1 MDNLEN
7 NRSQPDFDPVAE
19 ADDFQPEES
28 IYEEYPEMTGLE
40 QEVFEENDLEQEIFD
55 DIDAEQEIFEED
67 ELDVSEEKPAKKR
80 TGARIFFMTLSCLLA
95 LAIVVS
101 GSIGAVTYLQ
111 YHWGAEIK
119 RNEQLIHQMQQTID
133 QLREEIKDNSFTG
146 NGNSVSGT
154 PNTSPD
160 GLTPA
165 QVYAQSAESI
175 VAVSAKI
182 IGSAFGQPTQG
193 TSTGSGFLISE
204 NGYVVTNYHVVEGAT
219 TVTVTLYAGEEYRAE
234 VVGYDDAND
243 VALLK
248 IDAQGLKALQVGSS
262 SDLIV
267 GDQVVAI
274 GNALGELTSTMTVG
288 YVSAKDRVISTDGA
302 LINMIQTDTA
312 INSGNS
318 GGPLLNMKG
327 EVVGITTAKY
337 SGTSS
342 SGASIEGISFAV
354 PMDDVWKKITDLRDH
369 GYITGA
375 ALGVMVRD
383 VDQQTAVYYGL
394 PMGAYVSEVNVG
406 SAAEKAGVQAKDIII
421 AIGEKSVTSLNEL
434 TRVLEKFDGGEE
446 TTITVWRGGREM
458 VLDITLDARTA
469 DF

>member
-7 NRSQPDFDPVAE
+7 NMEQPQLQPEAESVFEPVAE
-19 ADDFQPEES
+19 PADFQPDEP
-28 IYEEYPEMTGLE
+28 IYD
-40 QEVFEENDLEQEIFD
+40 EVFEMFEPEEEI
-55 DIDAEQEIFEED
+55 
-67 ELDVSEEKPAKKR
+67 LPEEKPKKK
-80 TGARIFFMTLSCLLA
+80 GKGGKLFFMALSCLLA

-101 GSIGAVTYLQ
+101 GSVGAVAYLKLT
-111 YHWGAEIK
+111 WGAEIK

-133 QLREEIKDNSFTG
+133 QMKEEIKENSFTG

-154 PNTSPD
+154 PNTSID

-175 VAVSAKI
+175 VAVSAKVV
-182 IGSAFGQPTQG
+182 GSVFGQPTQG
-193 TSTGSGFLISE
+193 TSSGSGFLVSE
-204 NGYVVTNYHVVEGAT
+204 DGYVVTNYHVIEDAN
-219 TVTVTLYAGEEYRAE
+219 TVTVTLHSGEEHNAE

-248 IDAQGLKALQVGSS
+248 IEAQGLKALEIGSS

-274 GNALGELTSTMTVG
+274 GNPLGELTSTMTVG
-288 YVSAKDRVISTDGA
+288 YVSAKDRVISTEGA
-302 LINMIQTDTA
+302 MINMIQTDTA

-327 EVVGITTAKY
+327 QVVGITTAKY

-375 ALGVMVRD
+375 ALGVMVRE
-383 VDQQTAVYYGL
+383 VDQQTAIYYGL
-394 PMGAYVSEVNVG
+394 PMGAYVSEVMAD
-406 SAAEKAGVQAKDIII
+406 SAAEKAGIQARDIII
-421 AIGEKSVTSLNEL
+421 AIGDDSVTSLNEL
-434 TRVLEKFDGGEE
+434 SRVLEKHDGGDE
-446 TTITVWRGGREM
+446 TTVTVWRGGREIT
-458 VLDITLDARTA
+458 LDITLDARTP

>member
-7 NRSQPDFDPVAE
+7 IQDQPDFEPVAD
-19 ADDFQPEES
+19 ASDFLPEEAA
-28 IYEEYPEMTGLE
+28 YEEYPEATLPE
-40 QEVFEENDLEQEIFD
+40 EDLFEDFEE
-55 DIDAEQEIFEED
+55 
-67 ELDVSEEKPAKKR
+67 ELPEEKPVKKR
-80 TGARIFFMTLSCLLA
+80 KGAKFFFMTLSCLLA

-111 YHWGAEIK
+111 YHWGDEIK
-119 RNEQLIHQMQQTID
+119 RNEQLIHQMQQTIEE
-133 QLREEIKDNSFTG
+133 LKEEIKDNSFTG

-154 PNTSPD
+154 PNTSVD

-165 QVYAQSAESI
+165 QVYAQSVESI
-175 VAVSAKI
+175 VAVTAKI
-182 IGSAFGQPTQG
+182 TGNMFGQVTQS
-193 TSTGSGFLISE
+193 TSSGSGFLISE
-204 NGYVVTNYHVVEGAT
+204 DGYVVTNYHVIEGASSVS
-219 TVTVTLYAGEEYRAE
+219 VTHYSGQEYAAQ
-234 VVGYDDAND
+234 VIGYDDAND

-248 IDAQGLKALQVGSS
+248 IEAQGLKALEIGSS

-274 GNALGELTSTMTVG
+274 GNPLGELTSTMTVG
-288 YVSAKDRVISTDGA
+288 YVSAKDRVISTEGA
-302 LINMIQTDTA
+302 MINMIQTDTA

-327 EVVGITTAKY
+327 QVVGITTAKY

-383 VDQQTAVYYGL
+383 VDQQTAIYYGL
-394 PMGAYVSEVNVG
+394 PMGAYVSEVMAD
-406 SAAEKAGVQAKDIII
+406 SAAEKAGIQARDIII
-421 AIGEKSVTSLNEL
+421 AIGDDSVTSLNEL
-434 TRVLEKFDGGEE
+434 TRVLEKYNGGDE
-446 TTITVWRGGREM
+446 TTVTVWRGGREIT
-458 VLDITLDARTA
+458 LDITLDARTP